1 MFACRA
7 GTAFETRKTA
17 MATMMT
23 STIAP
28 AAVVRPRK
36 PASMENR
43 ALRGSAPPPPSGGRL
58 PSRSSGGIGETPLPA
73 DRA

>member
-1 MFACRA
+1 VLACRA
-7 GTAFETRKTA
+7 GTAFEIRKIA

-28 AAVVRPRK
+28 AAVLRARK
-36 PASMENR
+36 PVSMENR
-43 ALRGSAPPPPSGGRL
+43 AFLGRAPPPPSGGRL
-58 PSRSSGGIGETPLPA
+58 PSRSSGGIGDTPPPA